1 MKFKKIAFA
10 ITMCLPLCSCS
21 SKNIAAPQTDTAA
34 RSQETA
40 SVGEWRPEYDE
51 LVQTALKMRERSYA
65 PYSEYCVGAALQAK
79 SGTVY
84 TGCNVEN
91 ASYPVG
97 VCAERTAFVK
107 AVSEG
112 EKEFSALAIVGAAK
126 SKKGSDL
133 LSHFRSTIGVVRLN
147 FSVRNG
153 KRWDPHAMTTL
164 FFYLSAR
171 TAHLACAPA
180 VMT

>member
-1 MKFKKIAFA
+1 
-10 ITMCLPLCSCS
+10 
-21 SKNIAAPQTDTAA
+21 
-34 RSQETA
+34 
-40 SVGEWRPEYDE
+40 
-51 LVQTALKMRERSYA
+51 MRERSYA

-126 SKKGSDL
+126 SKKGSD
-133 LSHFRSTIGVVRLN
+133 I
-147 FSVRNG
+147 
-153 KRWDPHAMTTL
+153 
-164 FFYLSAR
+164 
-171 TAHLACAPA
+171 CAPCGMCRQSIREFCSGDFPIILA
-180 VMT
+180 QVSEDGIIESYKIYTIDELLVESFGPDNLQ